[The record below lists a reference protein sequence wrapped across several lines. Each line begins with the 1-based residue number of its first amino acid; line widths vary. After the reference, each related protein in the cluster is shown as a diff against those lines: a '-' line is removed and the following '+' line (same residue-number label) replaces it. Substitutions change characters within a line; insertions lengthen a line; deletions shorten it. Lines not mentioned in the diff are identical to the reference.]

1 MSKWTVVFTTLLSA
15 IIGGLIAA
23 GIFIAVALKTDILTQ
38 SKADVYG
45 AGAGYKML
53 TDFQCRYGE
62 TKHILMNGVDDN
74 FALGNQEPG
83 RISERLAHLPGHPV
97 NNPYQRNYDET
108 GQDKILSDYF
118 EIPPNVT
125 RGIFVT
131 RIEKREQY
139 GNDFIGIGN
148 FLNTGPK
155 YPITSYN
162 SFGSWLNEFSSVP
175 NWDSNTGHIFSAR
188 FKNIIFKSNDLEPDN
203 DIERDFEGLLTYLKS
218 QTETSTIEVIVG
230 DDTGVDFTGMAACTA
245 PDKVMGMTFTELKL
259 VQKEF
264 DNFQVMVCDSEL
276 TAYPCNP
283 IYGDTVCTESLP
295 LACFKDTGEPAPEL
309 DQNASKSLKG
319 KLSDFWGGGDIEFTG
334 PVRGDEFQT
343 LQDANQLCEAE
354 FGFGWR
360 VLDYH
365 DGGIK
370 SVASLKSSNTPESR
384 VWVDIK
390 DQAKGTCWSRDKTA
404 STRLGAAE

>member
-97 NNPYQRNYDET
+97 NNPYQR
-108 GQDKILSDYF
+108 K
-118 EIPPNVT
+118 
-125 RGIFVT
+125 T

-175 NWDSNTGHIFSAR
+175 NWDS
-188 FKNIIFKSNDLEPDN
+188 
-203 DIERDFEGLLTYLKS
+203 

-245 PDKVMGMTFTELKL
+245 PDKVMGMTFTKLKL

-309 DQNASKSLKG
+309 DENASKSLKG